1 MSRCRELR
9 APRRL
14 TVARPSTAPL
24 ICLHCDTAHRPVSPG
39 AAVVV
44 YCSYCGAV
52 LARRHDITAT
62 QLLAVTIA
70 AAILFVIANVT
81 SVLDIEFG
89 GVHTEANIWAAALSL
104 DQGWIF
110 CAALALAV
118 TMFVVPMLQIALL
131 LWVLLF
137 ASVALRA
144 PGYRHALV
152 LLHHLRPWSMT
163 EVFLL
168 GALVAIV
175 KLSAWVHVIAGEGL
189 WAIGGLTILL
199 AILSRYDSR
208 NWWERVESAG
218 P

>member
-1 MSRCRELR
+1 M
-9 APRRL
+9 
-14 TVARPSTAPL
+14 
-24 ICLHCDTAHRPVSPG
+24 AH
-39 AAVVV
+39 
-44 YCSYCGAV
+44 CSYCGAV
-52 LARRHDITAT
+52 LARKHRMTTD
-62 QLLAVTIA
+62 QLLAVTLA

-89 GVHTEANIWAAALSL
+89 GVHTEANIWTAALSL

-110 CAALALAV
+110 WAALALAV
-118 TMFVVPMLQIALL
+118 TMFVVPLLQITLL
-131 LWVLLF
+131 LWVLGF

-144 PGYRHALV
+144 PGYRYALI
-152 LLHHLRPWSMT
+152 LLHRLRPWSMT

-175 KLSAWVHVIAGEGL
+175 KLSAWVHVVAGEGI

-208 NWWERVESAG
+208 AWWERVEGAR